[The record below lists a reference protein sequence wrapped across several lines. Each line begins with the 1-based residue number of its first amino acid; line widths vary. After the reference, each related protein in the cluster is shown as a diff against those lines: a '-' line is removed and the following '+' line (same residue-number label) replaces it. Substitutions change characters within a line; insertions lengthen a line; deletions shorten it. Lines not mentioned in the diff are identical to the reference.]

1 MKRRLPMIVLS
12 LLCAITVPLRAQ
24 QAHDHDSADP
34 NQLDQATEAMSHHHH
49 EDMGPHM
56 KMSALREPRP
66 GDQAR
71 AVEIVANAKA
81 ALERYKKDVK
91 NAEADGFRQ
100 FLPNVKQKMYHYTS
114 WANAVKA
121 GFSFD
126 PANPTSLLYEKQG
139 DGSMKLIGAMY
150 TAPARLSE
158 DQLQERIPLSVAQW
172 HLHVN
177 LCLPPKDRRDEMFK
191 KDPQFGLNGSI
202 TTKEAC
208 DAAGGFFMPRIF
220 GWMVHLYPYE
230 KSMDEIWSVAR
241 QKNTVIPQDERA
253 EAHQH

>member
-1 MKRRLPMIVLS
+1 MKRRIPIVALS
-12 LLCAITVPLRAQ
+12 LLLVLTLLLRAQ
-24 QAHDHDSADP
+24 QPKGRETASPSD
-34 NQLDQATEAMSHHHH
+34 LDQATEAMSRHHH

-56 KMSALREPRP
+56 KMSTLRDP
-66 GDQAR
+66 GPEDQAR
-71 AVEIVANAKA
+71 AVEIVATAKA
-81 ALERYKKDVK
+81 AMERYKDVK

-126 PANPTSLLYEKQG
+126 AANPTSLLYEKQT
-139 DGSMKLIGAMY
+139 DGTMRLIGAMY

-177 LCLPPKDRRDEMFK
+177 LCLPPKDRRDEMFE
-191 KDPQFGLNGSI
+191 KDPRFGLNGSI

-220 GWMVHLYPYE
+220 GWMVHMYPYE
-230 KSMDEIWSVAR
+230 KTMDDIWSVAR
-241 QKNTVIPQDERA
+241 QKNTVIPQDEHA
-253 EAHQH
+253 EHHH